1 METARAVEGPSRCRL
16 IEAGV
21 RFVTLSLGGE
31 WDTHNGC
38 FPTLR
43 EQLLPTLDQSIS
55 ALLSDMAS
63 RGLLDR
69 TIVYCVGE
77 FGRTPKLNDKS
88 GRDHWPRSM
97 AAILA
102 GGGFRSGYVHG
113 RTDRLGMEPDFD
125 PCTPEDVSA
134 TIFDRLGVGPDKKL
148 PTPSGREVALFPSGT
163 VLSALSAG

>member
-1 METARAVEGPSRCRL
+1 MPRIVLSYREGSTRFSSRQWTSFDRIRSPARPRPVLRAREGAGAIWKRPERSWGPGRSTRL

-43 EQLLPTLDQSIS
+43 EQLLPRLDQSIS

-63 RGLLDR
+63 RGLFDR

-77 FGRTPKLNDKS
+77 FGRTPKLNQS
-88 GRDHWPRSM
+88 ERPRS
-97 AAILA
+97 LA
-102 GGGFRSGYVHG
+102 SIDGGDTG
-113 RTDRLGMEPDFD
+113 RRGLPVRLCPRQDGP
-125 PCTPEDVSA
+125 
-134 TIFDRLGVGPDKKL
+134 LGDG
-148 PTPSGREVALFPSGT
+148 A
-163 VLSALSAG
+163 